1 MFVTLPGL
9 GLLRVRPLAV
19 SGVAFVLLMLSS
31 VSFDGLSKTYWWL
44 ARIGI
49 NPLDFPG
56 RSAVALPNTWGLL
69 ATFVALLVCYG
80 IAVWLGHLLAGR
92 PGRLGISSV
101 ATWSR
106 SSRSRSA
113 ITSRTT

>member
-1 MFVTLPGL
+1 MVFVTLPGL

-19 SGVAFVLLMLSS
+19 SGVAFVLPAHASS

-69 ATFVALLVCYG
+69 ATFVALLVCYCARSG
-80 IAVWLGHLLAGR
+80 WATCWLAGR
-92 PGRLGISSV
+92 GVWG
-101 ATWSR
+101 
-106 SSRSRSA
+106 
-113 ITSRTT
+113 